1 MKKKEQKLFL
11 EAVKAFEQEKGISS
25 EILLDALK
33 ESFKFAFQK
42 KIEKENFFDKKTGK
56 SLIKVDKNAPKLP
69 DALVR
74 VDIDLD
80 KARIKC
86 FRQWLVLEDDD
97 ITDDYIEISIEDAR
111 EKSPKI
117 KIGEYYEEEL
127 NLDDLNTRDADILKT
142 HFKQKISKAEKEALM
157 ANFQNKIGTIVTGD
171 VEKAD
176 RRCVI
181 VNLGKTSATLLP
193 GDLIGDEKYNTGDTI
208 KVYIKEIGKDEKR
221 GGSLVKIS
229 RSDPGFL
236 RCLFENEIHEIY
248 DGTVII
254 KDIARLAG
262 KRSKVAVYSND
273 PNVDPSGAC
282 IGQNASRIQSIV
294 SQLGNARDAKEKID
308 VITYNP
314 NLGIY
319 LSEILKPG
327 NIVGAKID
335 EGIRTIYAIVESP
348 DQKSL
353 AIGNGGTNTI
363 LARQLTHF
371 DKVLVKTVE
380 EAEAENID
388 YKTMEE
394 FEAEAR
400 EEERRRFRERQEMI
414 LNMNKPQ
421 VEEETT
427 VKEEI
432 KEEVP
437 ATVVEETKVVEPT
450 VEVTPAVETPAVE
463 AAAEK
468 PVEETVEIIKKP
480 AEPEQKV
487 EIKKVEKPI
496 EPEELREVK
505 TTTTIESLEKI
516 LEQEKKEKEA
526 KAQKALNKKKKA
538 KKFEDEDDEKEEKK
552 IIQKMDIYTDEEL
565 AELEN
570 EELDS
575 SYEDEDDYSEYDDD
589 NYYEE

>member
-25 EILLDALK
+25 EILLDALN

-353 AIGNGGTNTI
+353 AIGNGGANTI
-363 LARQLTHF
+363 LARQLTHY

-432 KEEVP
+432 KEEAP
-437 ATVVEETKVVEPT
+437 ATVAEETKVVEPT
-450 VEVTPAVETPAVE
+450 VEAAPVVETPAVE
-463 AAAEK
+463 VAAEK
-468 PVEETVEIIKKP
+468 PAEETVEIVKKP

>member
-25 EILLDALK
+25 EILLDALN

-80 KARIKC
+80 KAKIKC

-97 ITDDYIEISIEDAR
+97 ITDDYIEISIDDAR

-353 AIGNGGTNTI
+353 AIGNGGANTI
-363 LARQLTHF
+363 LARQLTHY

-427 VKEEI
+427 VEEEI
-432 KEEVP
+432 KEEAP
-437 ATVVEETKVVEPT
+437 ATVAEETKVVEPT
-450 VEVTPAVETPAVE
+450 VEAAPVVETPAVE
-463 AAAEK
+463 IAAEK
-468 PVEETVEIIKKP
+468 PVEETVEIVKKP

>member
-56 SLIKVDKNAPKLP
+56 SLIKVDKNAQKLP

-335 EGIRTIYAIVESP
+335 EGIRTIYAIVEST

-353 AIGNGGTNTI
+353 AIGNGGANTI
-363 LARQLTHF
+363 LARQLTHY

-427 VKEEI
+427 VEEEI
-432 KEEVP
+432 KEEAP
-437 ATVVEETKVVEPT
+437 ATVAEETKVVEPT
-450 VEVTPAVETPAVE
+450 VEAAPVVETPVVE
-463 AAAEK
+463 VAAEK
-468 PVEETVEIIKKP
+468 PAEETVEIVKKP

>member
-86 FRQWLVLEDDD
+86 FRQWLVLDDDD
-97 ITDDYIEISIEDAR
+97 ITDDYIEISIDDAR

-353 AIGNGGTNTI
+353 AIGNGGANTI
-363 LARQLTHF
+363 LARQLTHY

-427 VKEEI
+427 VEEEI
-432 KEEVP
+432 KEEAP
-437 ATVVEETKVVEPT
+437 ATVAEETKVVEPT
-450 VEVTPAVETPAVE
+450 VEAAPVVETPAVE
-463 AAAEK
+463 IAAEK
-468 PVEETVEIIKKP
+468 PAEETVKIVKKP

>member
-86 FRQWLVLEDDD
+86 FRQWLVLDDDD
-97 ITDDYIEISIEDAR
+97 ITDDYIEISIDDAR

-353 AIGNGGTNTI
+353 AIGNGGANTI
-363 LARQLTHF
+363 LARQLTHY

-432 KEEVP
+432 KEEAP
-437 ATVVEETKVVEPT
+437 TTVVEETKVVEPT
-450 VEVTPAVETPAVE
+450 VEAAPAVETPVVE

-468 PVEETVEIIKKP
+468 PAEETVKIVKKP

>member
-80 KARIKC
+80 KAKIKC

-97 ITDDYIEISIEDAR
+97 ITDDYIEISIDDAR

-353 AIGNGGTNTI
+353 AIGNGGANTI
-363 LARQLTHF
+363 LARQLTHY

-427 VKEEI
+427 VEEEI
-432 KEEVP
+432 KEEAP
-437 ATVVEETKVVEPT
+437 ATVAEETKVVEPT
-450 VEVTPAVETPAVE
+450 VEAAPVVETPAVE
-463 AAAEK
+463 IAAEK
-468 PVEETVEIIKKP
+468 PVEETVEIVKKP

>member
-117 KIGEYYEEEL
+117 KIGAYYEEEL

-353 AIGNGGTNTI
+353 AIGNGGANTI
-363 LARQLTHF
+363 LARQLTHY

-427 VKEEI
+427 VEEEI
-432 KEEVP
+432 KEEAP

-450 VEVTPAVETPAVE
+450 VEAAPVVETPVVE

-468 PVEETVEIIKKP
+468 PAEETVKIVKKP

>member
-25 EILLDALK
+25 EILLDALN

-432 KEEVP
+432 KEEAP
-437 ATVVEETKVVEPT
+437 ATVVEESKVVEPT
-450 VEVTPAVETPAVE
+450 VEAAPVVETPAVE
-463 AAAEK
+463 VAAKK
-468 PVEETVEIIKKP
+468 PAEETVEIVKKP

>member
-25 EILLDALK
+25 EILLDALN

-86 FRQWLVLEDDD
+86 FRQWLVLDDDD
-97 ITDDYIEISIEDAR
+97 ITDDYIEISIDDAR

-353 AIGNGGTNTI
+353 AIGNGGANTI
-363 LARQLTHF
+363 LARQLTHY

-427 VKEEI
+427 VEEEI
-432 KEEVP
+432 KEEAP

-450 VEVTPAVETPAVE
+450 VEAAPVVKTPAVEVAD
-463 AAAEK
+463 EK
-468 PVEETVEIIKKP
+468 PAEETVEIVKKP

>member
-25 EILLDALK
+25 EILLDALN

-56 SLIKVDKNAPKLP
+56 SLIKVDKNAQKLP

-97 ITDDYIEISIEDAR
+97 ITDDYIEISIDDAR

-363 LARQLTHF
+363 LARQLTHY

-427 VKEEI
+427 VNEEI
-432 KEEVP
+432 KEEAP
-437 ATVVEETKVVEPT
+437 TTVVEETKVVEPT
-450 VEVTPAVETPAVE
+450 VEAAPAVETPVVE
-463 AAAEK
+463 VAAEK
-468 PVEETVEIIKKP
+468 PAEETVGIVKKP

>member
-25 EILLDALK
+25 EILLDALN

-86 FRQWLVLEDDD
+86 FRQWLVLDDDD
-97 ITDDYIEISIEDAR
+97 ITDDYIEISIDDAR

-353 AIGNGGTNTI
+353 AIGNGGANTI
-363 LARQLTHF
+363 LARQLTHY

-427 VKEEI
+427 VEEEI
-432 KEEVP
+432 KEEAP
-437 ATVVEETKVVEPT
+437 ATVAEETKVVEPT
-450 VEVTPAVETPAVE
+450 VEAAPAVETPVVE
-463 AAAEK
+463 VAAEK
-468 PVEETVEIIKKP
+468 PAEETVEIVKKP

>member
-25 EILLDALK
+25 EILLDALN

-427 VKEEI
+427 VEEEI
-432 KEEVP
+432 KEEAP
-437 ATVVEETKVVEPT
+437 ATVAEETKVVEPT
-450 VEVTPAVETPAVE
+450 VEAAPVVETPAVE
-463 AAAEK
+463 IAAEK
-468 PVEETVEIIKKP
+468 PVEETVEIVKKP

>member
-25 EILLDALK
+25 EILLDALN

-353 AIGNGGTNTI
+353 AIGNGGANTI
-363 LARQLTHF
+363 LARQLTHY

-432 KEEVP
+432 KEEAP

-450 VEVTPAVETPAVE
+450 VEAAPVVETPVVE
-463 AAAEK
+463 LAAEK
-468 PVEETVEIIKKP
+468 PAEETVEIVKKP

>member
-353 AIGNGGTNTI
+353 AIGNGGANTI
-363 LARQLTHF
+363 LARQLTHY

-427 VKEEI
+427 VNEEI
-432 KEEVP
+432 KEEAP
-437 ATVVEETKVVEPT
+437 TTVVEETKVVEPT
-450 VEVTPAVETPAVE
+450 VEAAPAVETPVVE
-463 AAAEK
+463 VAAEK
-468 PVEETVEIIKKP
+468 PAEETVEIVKKP
-480 AEPEQKV
+480 AEPKQKV

>member
-353 AIGNGGTNTI
+353 AIGNGGANTI
-363 LARQLTHF
+363 LARQSTHY

-427 VKEEI
+427 VEEEI
-432 KEEVP
+432 KEEAP

-450 VEVTPAVETPAVE
+450 VEAAPVVETPAVE
-463 AAAEK
+463 VAAEK
-468 PVEETVEIIKKP
+468 PAEETVEIVKKP

>member
-1 MKKKEQKLFL
+1 
-11 EAVKAFEQEKGISS
+11 
-25 EILLDALK
+25 
-33 ESFKFAFQK
+33 
-42 KIEKENFFDKKTGK
+42 
-56 SLIKVDKNAPKLP
+56 
-69 DALVR
+69 
-74 VDIDLD
+74 
-80 KARIKC
+80 
-86 FRQWLVLEDDD
+86 
-97 ITDDYIEISIEDAR
+97 
-111 EKSPKI
+111 
-117 KIGEYYEEEL
+117 
-127 NLDDLNTRDADILKT
+127 
-142 HFKQKISKAEKEALM
+142 M

-353 AIGNGGTNTI
+353 AIGNGGANTI
-363 LARQLTHF
+363 LARQLTHY

-421 VEEETT
+421 VEEETI
-427 VKEEI
+427 VEEEI
-432 KEEVP
+432 KEEAP

-450 VEVTPAVETPAVE
+450 VEVAPVVETPAVE

-468 PVEETVEIIKKP
+468 PAEETVEIVKKP

>member
-25 EILLDALK
+25 EILLDALN

-353 AIGNGGTNTI
+353 AIGNGGANTI
-363 LARQLTHF
+363 LARQLTHY

-432 KEEVP
+432 KEEAP
-437 ATVVEETKVVEPT
+437 ATVAEESKVVEST
-450 VEVTPAVETPAVE
+450 VEAAPVVETPAVE
-463 AAAEK
+463 IAAEK
-468 PVEETVEIIKKP
+468 PVEETVEIVKKP

>member
-74 VDIDLD
+74 VDIDLE

-86 FRQWLVLEDDD
+86 FRQWLVLDDDD

-353 AIGNGGTNTI
+353 AIGNGGANTI
-363 LARQLTHF
+363 LARQLTHY

-380 EAEAENID
+380 EAEAEKID

-432 KEEVP
+432 KEEAP
-437 ATVVEETKVVEPT
+437 ATVVEESKVVEPT
-450 VEVTPAVETPAVE
+450 VEAAPVVETPAVE
-463 AAAEK
+463 VAAEK
-468 PVEETVEIIKKP
+468 PAEETVEIVKKP

>member
-25 EILLDALK
+25 EILLDALN

-86 FRQWLVLEDDD
+86 FRQWLVLDDDD
-97 ITDDYIEISIEDAR
+97 ITDDYIEISIDDAR

-353 AIGNGGTNTI
+353 AIGNGGANTI
-363 LARQLTHF
+363 LARQLTHY

-427 VKEEI
+427 VEEEI
-432 KEEVP
+432 KEEAP
-437 ATVVEETKVVEPT
+437 ATVVEETKAVEPT
-450 VEVTPAVETPAVE
+450 VEAAPVVKTPAVEV
-463 AAAEK
+463 AAEK
-468 PVEETVEIIKKP
+468 PAEETVEIVKKP
-480 AEPEQKV
+480 AEPQQKV

>member
-42 KIEKENFFDKKTGK
+42 KIEKENFFDKKNGK

-353 AIGNGGTNTI
+353 AIGNGGANTI

-432 KEEVP
+432 KEEAP
-437 ATVVEETKVVEPT
+437 ATVVEESKVVEPT
-450 VEVTPAVETPAVE
+450 VEAAPVVETPAVE
-463 AAAEK
+463 VAAEK
-468 PVEETVEIIKKP
+468 PAEETVEIVKKP

-589 NYYEE
+589 NY

>member
-86 FRQWLVLEDDD
+86 FRQWLVLDDDD
-97 ITDDYIEISIEDAR
+97 ITDDYIEISIDDAR

-353 AIGNGGTNTI
+353 AIGNGGANTI
-363 LARQLTHF
+363 LARQLTHY

-414 LNMNKPQ
+414 LNMNKLQ

-427 VKEEI
+427 VNEEI
-432 KEEVP
+432 KEEAP
-437 ATVVEETKVVEPT
+437 ATVVEEKKVVEPT
-450 VEVTPAVETPAVE
+450 VEAAPVVETPAVE

-468 PVEETVEIIKKP
+468 PAEETVEIVKKP

>member
-353 AIGNGGTNTI
+353 AIGNGGANTI
-363 LARQLTHF
+363 LARQLTHY

-427 VKEEI
+427 VEEEI
-432 KEEVP
+432 KEEAP
-437 ATVVEETKVVEPT
+437 AAVAEETKVVEPT
-450 VEVTPAVETPAVE
+450 VEAAPVVETPVVE
-463 AAAEK
+463 VAAEK
-468 PVEETVEIIKKP
+468 PAEETVEIVKKP

>member
-97 ITDDYIEISIEDAR
+97 ITDDYIEISIDDAR

-353 AIGNGGTNTI
+353 AIGNGGANTI
-363 LARQLTHF
+363 LARQLTHY

-427 VKEEI
+427 VEEEI
-432 KEEVP
+432 KEEAP
-437 ATVVEETKVVEPT
+437 ATAVEETKVVEPT
-450 VEVTPAVETPAVE
+450 VEVAPVVETPVVE
-463 AAAEK
+463 VAAEK
-468 PVEETVEIIKKP
+468 PVEETVEIVKKP

-538 KKFEDEDDEKEEKK
+538 KKFEDDDDEKEEKK

>member
-86 FRQWLVLEDDD
+86 FRQWLVLDDDD
-97 ITDDYIEISIEDAR
+97 ITDDYIEISIDDAR

-353 AIGNGGTNTI
+353 AIGNGGANTI
-363 LARQLTHF
+363 LARQLTHY

-421 VEEETT
+421 VEEEAT
-427 VKEEI
+427 VEEEI
-432 KEEVP
+432 KEEAP

-450 VEVTPAVETPAVE
+450 VEVTPVVETPVVE
-463 AAAEK
+463 AAVEK
-468 PVEETVEIIKKP
+468 PAEETVEIVKKP

>member
-353 AIGNGGTNTI
+353 AIGNGGANTI
-363 LARQLTHF
+363 LARQLTHY

-427 VKEEI
+427 VEEEI
-432 KEEVP
+432 KEEAP

-450 VEVTPAVETPAVE
+450 VEVAPVVETPVVE

-468 PVEETVEIIKKP
+468 PAEETVKIVKKP

>member
-80 KARIKC
+80 KAKIKC
-86 FRQWLVLEDDD
+86 FRQWLVLDDDD
-97 ITDDYIEISIEDAR
+97 ITDDYIEISIDDAR

-353 AIGNGGTNTI
+353 AIGNGGANTI
-363 LARQLTHF
+363 LARQLTHY

-427 VKEEI
+427 VEEEI
-432 KEEVP
+432 KEEAP

-450 VEVTPAVETPAVE
+450 VEVAPVVETPVVE

-468 PVEETVEIIKKP
+468 PAEETVKIFKKP

>member
-421 VEEETT
+421 VEEETI
-427 VKEEI
+427 VEEEI
-432 KEEVP
+432 KEEAP
-437 ATVVEETKVVEPT
+437 ATFAEETKVVEPT
-450 VEVTPAVETPAVE
+450 VEAAPVVETPAVE
-463 AAAEK
+463 IAAEK
-468 PVEETVEIIKKP
+468 PVEETVEIVKKP

>member
-353 AIGNGGTNTI
+353 AIGNGGANTI

-432 KEEVP
+432 KEEAP
-437 ATVVEETKVVEPT
+437 ATVAEESKVVEST
-450 VEVTPAVETPAVE
+450 VEAAPVVETPAVE
-463 AAAEK
+463 VAAEK
-468 PVEETVEIIKKP
+468 PAEETVEIVKKP

>member
-97 ITDDYIEISIEDAR
+97 ITDDYIEISIDDAR

-353 AIGNGGTNTI
+353 AIGNGGANTI
-363 LARQLTHF
+363 LARQLTHY

-427 VKEEI
+427 VEEEI
-432 KEEVP
+432 KEEAP
-437 ATVVEETKVVEPT
+437 ATVVEGRWRRSPVRRRSKFCLRRRFSA
-450 VEVTPAVETPAVE
+450 TP
-463 AAAEK
+463 
-468 PVEETVEIIKKP
+468 I
-480 AEPEQKV
+480 
-487 EIKKVEKPI
+487 
-496 EPEELREVK
+496 
-505 TTTTIESLEKI
+505 
-516 LEQEKKEKEA
+516 
-526 KAQKALNKKKKA
+526 
-538 KKFEDEDDEKEEKK
+538 
-552 IIQKMDIYTDEEL
+552 
-565 AELEN
+565 
-570 EELDS
+570 
-575 SYEDEDDYSEYDDD
+575 
-589 NYYEE
+589 

>member
-193 GDLIGDEKYNTGDTI
+193 GDLIGDEKYNTGDAI

>member
-353 AIGNGGTNTI
+353 AIGNGGANTI
-363 LARQLTHF
+363 LARQLTHY

-427 VKEEI
+427 VEEETKEEA
-432 KEEVP
+432 P
-437 ATVVEETKVVEPT
+437 ATVAEETKVVEPT
-450 VEVTPAVETPAVE
+450 VEAAPVVETPAVE

-468 PVEETVEIIKKP
+468 PVEETVEIVKKP

>member
-25 EILLDALK
+25 EILLDALN

-353 AIGNGGTNTI
+353 AIGNGGANTI
-363 LARQLTHF
+363 LARQLTHY

-427 VKEEI
+427 VEEEI
-432 KEEVP
+432 KEEAPTNVS
-437 ATVVEETKVVEPT
+437 EETKVVEPT
-450 VEVTPAVETPAVE
+450 VEAAPAVETPVVE
-463 AAAEK
+463 VAAEK
-468 PVEETVEIIKKP
+468 PTEETVEIVKKP

>member
-74 VDIDLD
+74 VDLDLD
-80 KARIKC
+80 KAKIKC
-86 FRQWLVLEDDD
+86 YRQWLVLDDDD
-97 ITDDYIEISIEDAR
+97 ITDDYIEISIDDAR

-353 AIGNGGTNTI
+353 AIGNGGANTI
-363 LARQLTHF
+363 LARQLTHY

-421 VEEETT
+421 VDEETT
-427 VKEEI
+427 VEEEI
-432 KEEVP
+432 KEEAP
-437 ATVVEETKVVEPT
+437 ATVVEETKVAEPT
-450 VEVTPAVETPAVE
+450 VEAAPVVETPAVE

-565 AELEN
+565 TELEN

>member
-86 FRQWLVLEDDD
+86 FRQWLVLDDDD
-97 ITDDYIEISIEDAR
+97 ITDDYIEISIDDAR

-193 GDLIGDEKYNTGDTI
+193 GDLIGDEKYNTGDAI

-335 EGIRTIYAIVESP
+335 EGIRTIYAIVERP

-353 AIGNGGTNTI
+353 AIGNGGANTI
-363 LARQLTHF
+363 LARQLTHY

-414 LNMNKPQ
+414 LNMNNPQ

-427 VKEEI
+427 VEEEI
-432 KEEVP
+432 KEEAP
-437 ATVVEETKVVEPT
+437 ATVAEETKVVEPT
-450 VEVTPAVETPAVE
+450 VEAAPVVETPAVE
-463 AAAEK
+463 IAAEK
-468 PVEETVEIIKKP
+468 PVEETVEIVKKP

>member
-11 EAVKAFEQEKGISS
+11 EAVKGFEQEKGISS
-25 EILLDALK
+25 EILVDALK

-42 KIEKENFFDKKTGK
+42 KIEKDNFFDKKTGK

-353 AIGNGGTNTI
+353 AIGNGGANTI

-421 VEEETT
+421 VEEETI
-427 VKEEI
+427 VEEEI
-432 KEEVP
+432 KEEAP

-450 VEVTPAVETPAVE
+450 VEVAPVVETPAVE
-463 AAAEK
+463 VAAEK
-468 PVEETVEIIKKP
+468 PAEETVEIVKKP

>member
-421 VEEETT
+421 VEEETI
-427 VKEEI
+427 VEEEI
-432 KEEVP
+432 KEEAP
-437 ATVVEETKVVEPT
+437 ATFAEETKVVEPT
-450 VEVTPAVETPAVE
+450 VEAAPVVETPAVE
-463 AAAEK
+463 VAAEK
-468 PVEETVEIIKKP
+468 PAEETVEIVKKP

>member
-97 ITDDYIEISIEDAR
+97 ITDDYIEISIDDAR

-353 AIGNGGTNTI
+353 AIGNGGANTI
-363 LARQLTHF
+363 LARQLTHY

-427 VKEEI
+427 VEEEI
-432 KEEVP
+432 KEEAP

-450 VEVTPAVETPAVE
+450 VEAAPVVETPVVE
-463 AAAEK
+463 VAAEK
-468 PVEETVEIIKKP
+468 PAEETVEIVKKP

>member
-25 EILLDALK
+25 EILLDALN

-363 LARQLTHF
+363 LARQLTHY

-432 KEEVP
+432 KEEAP
-437 ATVVEETKVVEPT
+437 ATVVEESKVVEST
-450 VEVTPAVETPAVE
+450 VEAATVVETPAVE
-463 AAAEK
+463 VAAEK
-468 PVEETVEIIKKP
+468 PAEETVEIVKKP